1 MNLRHYK
8 IFLKV
13 CEIGNMTQAAKA
25 LYMTQPSVSQVISEM
40 EKEYGV
46 LLFERLN
53 RRLFITAAGEQLRT
67 YASHIINLSEQARKD
82 LAELGSA
89 GSLHV
94 GASQTV
100 GAYLLPQILQQ
111 YLLKKPQ
118 VDLYSTV
125 DNTQVIETL
134 LLEDQIDIG
143 IVEGQIQSKY
153 IKQEK
158 LCDDELITICGK
170 GHAFWDKEVVHL
182 SDLAGWGFIIREPG
196 SGTRD
201 LFERIMAQS
210 GIPWKIA
217 GEYHNTES
225 IKKAV
230 IMNLALAVVPRISII
245 DEIQSGLLKEIHIP
259 QLNLQ
264 RKFDIVY
271 HKQKYITPAIQ
282 QFIETSRQWT
292 RT

>member
-1 MNLRHYK
+1 
-8 IFLKV
+8 
-13 CEIGNMTQAAKA
+13 
-25 LYMTQPSVSQVISEM
+25 
-40 EKEYGV
+40 
-46 LLFERLN
+46 
-53 RRLFITAAGEQLRT
+53 
-67 YASHIINLSEQARKD
+67 
-82 LAELGSA
+82 
-89 GSLHV
+89 
-94 GASQTV
+94 
-100 GAYLLPQILQQ
+100 
-111 YLLKKPQ
+111 

-143 IVEGQIQSKY
+143 IVEGQIQSRY

-170 GHAFWDKEVVHL
+170 GHAFWDKETIHL
-182 SDLAGWGFIIREPG
+182 SDLNEQGFIIREPG

-201 LFERIMAQS
+201 LFERIMAQADIS
-210 GIPWKIA
+210 WKIA

-230 IMNLALAVVPRISII
+230 IMNLALAVVPRISIT
-245 DEIQSGLLKEIHIP
+245 DEIQSDLLKEIHIP
-259 QLNLQ
+259 QLNLH

-292 RT
+292 